1 MASGTI
7 TGQCL
12 PTAIPG
18 EYGVYPVVY
27 WSSWK
32 NPNVDN
38 QSIVSV
44 SVKLHSGGV
53 AWGGANATVW
63 VSGSTV
69 GSKTK
74 TCLAVNG
81 SGDKDLWAA
90 DWFYVNHNANGTKSV
105 TITFQRTGMNVSYG
119 STKVTS
125 LYASGTVT
133 LDKLEGTS
141 LSAPTGVKINYC
153 DRWVGNTGY
162 PYAGEELTVSWN
174 AVSGAESYTVEYG
187 YSAKYEKAIDSW
199 GTLGSYTGTISS
211 ADSWNSL
218 SGRYGRYR
226 VKAVRGAISSPW
238 AYSAYIRID
247 GGLSVN
253 ASGNYTRGTPYI
265 RVNGAWKRAKRV
277 WVNVGGA
284 WKMSI

>member
-18 EYGVYPVVY
+18 EYGMYPVVY

-32 NPNVDN
+32 NPNAAN
-38 QSIVSV
+38 QSVVSV
-44 SVKLHSGGV
+44 NVKLHSGGV
-53 AWGGANATVW
+53 VWGGANAT
-63 VSGSTV
+63 
-69 GSKTK
+69 
-74 TCLAVNG
+74 VNG
-81 SGDKDLWAA
+81 SGDKDLWTSE
-90 DWFYVNHNANGTKSV
+90 WFYVNHDADGTKSV

-141 LSAPTGVKINYC
+141 LAAPTGVKINNC
-153 DRWVGNTGY
+153 DRWVDGVGY
-162 PYAGEELTVSWN
+162 PCHGEELTVSWN

-187 YSAKYEKAIDSW
+187 YSAKYEMAIDSW
-199 GTLGSYTGTISS
+199 SIKGSYTGTASSIS
-211 ADSWNSL
+211 SWNSL

-238 AYSAYIRID
+238 AYSDYIRID

-253 ASGNYTRGTPYI
+253 VSGDYTRGTPYV
-265 RVNGAWKRAKRV
+265 RVNGVWKRAKRV
-277 WVNVGGA
+277 WVNVGGS